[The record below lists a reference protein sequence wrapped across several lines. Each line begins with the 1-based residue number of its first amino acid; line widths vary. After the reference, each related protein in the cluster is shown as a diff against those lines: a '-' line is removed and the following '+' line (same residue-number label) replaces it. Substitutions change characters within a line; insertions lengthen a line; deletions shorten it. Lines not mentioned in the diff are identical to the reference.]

1 MKYFM
6 VVKSSAELMKQTP
19 PEGLMKAMDVFVAEG
34 VKSGRLI
41 ETGGLGSNKDAHA
54 GRISKGKLS
63 ITDGPFAEA
72 KEVVGGFA
80 IVECATDAEAREL
93 SRQFMQ
99 LHLDH
104 WPEWEGV
111 GEAYPM
117 YSVDLKEYG
126 G

>member
-6 VVKSSAELMKQTP
+6 MVKSTPEFMKQTP
-19 PEGLMKAMDVFVAEG
+19 PESLMKAMDVFVAAG
-34 VKSGRLI
+34 VKSGRLL
-41 ETGGLGSNKDAHA
+41 ETGGLGANKDAHA
-54 GRISKGKLS
+54 GRIKKGKLA

-80 IVECATDAEAREL
+80 IVDCADDADAREL
-93 SRQFMQ
+93 TRQFMQ
-99 LHLDH
+99 LHIDH

-126 G
+126 A